1 MRPLTLLF
9 ILIFS
14 TAYHCQS
21 QQDSSFI
28 ETINSIISKF
38 QRGGIRYYADRLY
51 PSMIKPVQMAVAN
64 GKIYSIY
71 RNRVDTLVLTKEEK
85 SFLSKELR
93 ALETFRWGDQVIRNS
108 KSVDRDSLDQFIG
121 QIWKHTYDSIR
132 QVSGQKELDKYVI
145 QNGLYWGFSFSKPI
159 FIRNGN
165 ICLFFI
171 MNYFN
176 SAGSHEW
183 AFYRKENAVWKKW
196 LVVSGG
202 EW

>member
-9 ILIFS
+9 FLIFAI
-14 TAYHCQS
+14 AYPCQS

-28 ETINSIISKF
+28 ETIDSIVTKF

-51 PSMIKPVQMAVAN
+51 PTMIEPVQMAVAN

-71 RNRVDTLVLTKEEK
+71 RNRVDTLVLTQGEK
-85 SFLSKELR
+85 RFLSKELR
-93 ALETFRWGDQVIRNS
+93 ALESFRWGDQVIRNS

-121 QIWKHTYDSIR
+121 QIWKLTYDSIR
-132 QVSGQKELDKYVI
+132 EVSGQKELDKYVI
-145 QNGLYWGFSFSKPI
+145 RNGLNWGFSFSKPI
-159 FIRNGN
+159 FIRDGS

-176 SAGSHEW
+176 SSGSSEW